1 MQYNIFVDVQL
12 SKEVIK
18 RSKQKTDDKV
28 KNNKYC
34 SVKHYSQE
42 TKEWA
47 TGTLQNTTQETK
59 DWATGTLENTIHRKL
74 KNEQQEPYKT
84 LYTGN

>member
-28 KNNKYC
+28 KNNKYW
-34 SVKHYSQE
+34 SVKHYTQE
-42 TKEWA
+42 AKDWA
-47 TGTLQNTTQETK
+47 TGTLQNTTLVSCVVCCSVPVAQS
-59 DWATGTLENTIHRKL
+59 LVSCV
-74 KNEQQEPYKT
+74 
-84 LYTGN
+84 